1 MNTRLLSIIKSE
13 QERRN
18 APAVIAM
25 NKKTGRESPYEKTGL
40 GKLWIVLRGVKDAFN
55 MLSRL
60 SSLERKQILL
70 PGKGHKHVEVEE
82 ELSAAGLTIRRFPKS
97 GPKPNHSG
105 RSYRFCYW
113 FLAVLLLAP
122 LCLKPCIHSSIL
134 KFFSFTWLYANG
146 CRKWIRLVPGL
157 S

>member
-82 ELSAAGLTIRRFPKS
+82 EIFGIGLFSEAPFGMAAVEIVDLVGEIQRDESNLQIARFTQHPA
-97 GPKPNHSG
+97 
-105 RSYRFCYW
+105 
-113 FLAVLLLAP
+113 LAA
-122 LCLKPCIHSSIL
+122 
-134 KFFSFTWLYANG
+134 
-146 CRKWIRLVPGL
+146 
-157 S
+157 